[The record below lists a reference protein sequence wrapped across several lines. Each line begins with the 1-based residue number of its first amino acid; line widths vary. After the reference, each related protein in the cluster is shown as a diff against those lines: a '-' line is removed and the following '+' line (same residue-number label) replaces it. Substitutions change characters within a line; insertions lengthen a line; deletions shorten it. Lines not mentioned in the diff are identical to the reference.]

1 MKRLVL
7 IDGNS
12 LFFRAYYA
20 TAYAGGNLMKNT
32 KGVYTNGVFAF
43 VNMIEKI
50 LEKPY
55 SHALIAFDTPK
66 KTKRHEQYEDYKAGR
81 APMPEEMQMQIP
93 LIHAYLKALNVSDY
107 SLEGYEA
114 DDIIGTLSV
123 IGSKAGYKVDVYS
136 SDRDLLQL
144 IDDNVTIHLIKKGVT
159 DNDLMT
165 PKTFMEKYEISHEL
179 MVDLKALMGD
189 PSDNIPGVPGVGEKT
204 AIKLLQTYG
213 SLDEIL
219 KNKDDIKGKLGEKI
233 RENVDKALLSKELAT
248 IDLNVP
254 LTITFDELA
263 YRSLNYDELVS
274 FYNECDFHAFIKKL
288 DKPKETIETF
298 KFKVVNS
305 HQEIKN
311 ILKSGMAVH
320 LELYDFNYHKSDL
333 VGFSLADEN
342 NTYFIPTDIALESID
357 FQMFLS
363 DDSVTKYTFDSK
375 AMKVALLWK
384 DLDFN
389 GVAFDMLLAAY
400 LINQK
405 LAKDD
410 FKVICM
416 AFDYEQVD
424 YDEQIYGKGA
434 KKQLPL
440 ENIYQAHVAKKARA
454 IFDLRETMIESLKS
468 FEQLDLYQD
477 IELPL
482 AQVLARMEYNGVFV
496 DKAEL
501 NRQKANL
508 KGRID
513 QLELDIYESVGKQ
526 FNISSPKQ
534 LGEVLFV
541 DLGLETSKK
550 TKTKN
555 YSTNIDVLNNLVDKH
570 PVIKLILEYRQLTKL
585 YSTYIEGIEQSI
597 FEDGKVHTIYAQALT
612 ATGRLSSL
620 EPNLQN
626 IPVRTAEGR
635 EIRKLFVA
643 KDKHYLLA
651 ADYSQI
657 ELRVLA
663 DLAKVEN
670 LIKAFNDNKDIH
682 EQTAREVFGSEV
694 VTADERRKAKAVNFG
709 IIYGIGA
716 WSLAEDIGV
725 TPREAQ
731 HFIDRYLDVYP
742 EIKKY
747 MDETIENAIKLGY
760 VKTMMNR
767 RRYISELESPMYQ
780 VKEFGK
786 RTAMNAP
793 IQGSAADIIKIAMI
807 KLQAYLL
814 KNKKKSK
821 LLLQVHDELI
831 LEVPEKELEEMK
843 QMVPEIMA
851 NAVKLSVSL
860 KTSCDVGT
868 NWFEV

>member
-20 TAYAGGNLMKNT
+20 TAYPGGNLMKNT
-32 KGVYTNGVFAF
+32 KGVYTNAVFAF

-93 LIHAYLKALNVSDY
+93 LIHEYLSALNVADY
-107 SLEGYEA
+107 ALEGYEA
-114 DDIIGTLSV
+114 DDIIGTFSV
-123 IGSKAGYKVDVYS
+123 IASKTDYQVDIYS

-144 IDDNVTIHLIKKGVT
+144 IDHNVTIHLIKKGVT
-159 DNDLMT
+159 DIEAMNPTSFL
-165 PKTFMEKYEISHEL
+165 EKYGISHEL
-179 MVDLKALMGD
+179 MIDLKALMGD
-189 PSDNIPGVPGVGEKT
+189 ASDNIPGVPGVGEKT
-204 AIKLLQTYG
+204 AVKLLQTYG
-213 SLDEIL
+213 TLDKIL
-219 KNKDDIKGKLGEKI
+219 ENKEDIKGKLGERI
-233 RENVDKALLSKELAT
+233 RENEDKAILSKELAT
-248 IDLNVP
+248 IDLDVP
-254 LTITFDELA
+254 LTITFESLA
-263 YRSLNYDELVS
+263 YQKYDFERLVS

-288 DKPKETIETF
+288 DKPKEELKDFDYKLIS
-298 KFKVVNS
+298 S
-305 HQEIKN
+305 HQDIKK
-311 ILKSGMAVH
+311 ILKTNMAVH
-320 LELYDFNYHKSDL
+320 LEIYDFNYHKSDL
-333 VGFSLADEN
+333 VGFSLADEDS
-342 NTYFIPTDIALESID
+342 TYFIPVNVALESID
-357 FQMFLS
+357 FQMLLS
-363 DDSVTKYTFDSK
+363 DDSIVKYTFDSK

-384 DLDFN
+384 GLDLN
-389 GVAFDMLLAAY
+389 GVSFDMLLAAY

-416 AFDYEQVD
+416 AFDYDQID
-424 YDEQIYGKGA
+424 YDEQIYGKGV
-434 KKQLPL
+434 KKQLP
-440 ENIYQAHVAKKARA
+440 EESIYQVHVAKKARA
-454 IFDLRETMIESLKS
+454 IFDLKDTLLSELKIN
-468 FEQLDLYQD
+468 EQFDLYSE

-482 AQVLARMEYNGVFV
+482 SSVLARMEYNGISV
-496 DKAEL
+496 DQEEL
-501 NRQKANL
+501 KHQKTEL
-508 KGRID
+508 KKRID
-513 QLELDIYESVGKQ
+513 VLEKSIYESVGKE
-526 FNISSPKQ
+526 FNIASPKQ

-550 TKTKN
+550 TKGKN
-555 YSTNIDVLNNLVDKH
+555 YSTNIDVLNHLMDKH
-570 PVIKLILEYRQLTKL
+570 PVIPMILEYRQLTKL
-585 YSTYIEGIEQSI
+585 YSTYIEGLEQSV

-643 KDKHYLLA
+643 KEKNYLLA

-663 DLAKVEN
+663 AMANVKN
-670 LIKAFNDNKDIH
+670 LIKAFNENKDIH
-682 EQTAREVFGSEV
+682 EQTAKEVFGSEV
-694 VTADERRKAKAVNFG
+694 VSADERRKAKAVNFG
-709 IIYGIGA
+709 IIYGIGS
-716 WSLAEDIGV
+716 WSLAEDLSV

-731 HFIDRYLDVYP
+731 NFIDKYLEVYP
-742 EIKKY
+742 EIKTY
-747 MDETIENAIKLGY
+747 MDNTIESATESGY
-760 VKTMMNR
+760 VKTLMNR
-767 RRYISELESPMYQ
+767 RRYISELSSPLYQ
-780 VKEFGK
+780 VREFGK

-807 KLQAYLL
+807 KLQNYLL
-814 KNKKKSK
+814 KNKKRSK

-843 QMVPEIMA
+843 RVVPEIMA
-851 NAVKLSVSL
+851 SAVDLTVSL

-868 NWFEV
+868 NWFDL